1 MNLPDISSLKPFKYP
16 TILVINEDKMLMVA
30 GVHPVP
36 YVLWSET
43 VLRVSPKA
51 DKIIGDAVKL

>member
-1 MNLPDISSLKPFKYP
+1 
-16 TILVINEDKMLMVA
+16 MLMVA